1 MESQREG
8 VWMVVIVFVPLVDL
22 TLWSLAGPNNIA
34 HDAQS
39 AQARH

>member
-1 MESQREG
+1 
-8 VWMVVIVFVPLVDL
+8 MVVIVFVPLVCL
-22 TLWSLAGPNNIA
+22 FLWALAGPNNIA